1 MKKPDSPQLEALEA
15 LLAEKRKHEG
25 YLAKLEERRAGTPE
39 HVFVRLRDEYQ
50 LKLMD
55 AQVRAHAE
63 AEALESGLE
72 VDQAA
77 VADVEQRLAA
87 LEEERVEGELREAVG
102 ELDSKD
108 WQKRLVALNA
118 GISMA
123 TKEREALTSSA
134 ARVRAL
140 LAEARGEPA
149 MQTGAP
155 LPEPVSAKP
164 APRNSAIAPIANAP
178 NFDELAFLNSV
189 VGRSTSPAIP
199 IPLAASA
206 VQRPTPPEPS
216 SAQPAPRM
224 TPPPLPPVVP
234 PVSRASALAAPIK
247 ESPSVKEPTSAPKP
261 EPVSAP
267 KPEPS
272 SAPELALGTTAA
284 PAAPEPVSAPTPAP
298 APVPVP
304 VSPIVPIASPVP
316 MVSAPSFAAP
326 EPVDPE
332 DEEPPSALG
341 RPTPRTSQA
350 IKTLKC
356 GECGSMNY
364 PTEWYCE
371 RCGGELAAL

>member
-25 YLAKLEERRAGTPE
+25 YLAKLEERREGTPE
-39 HVFVRLRDEYQ
+39 HVFARLRDEYMT
-50 LKLMD
+50 KLMD

-77 VADVEQRLAA
+77 VAEVEARLAA

-102 ELDSKD
+102 ELDSKE
-108 WQKRLVALNA
+108 WQKRLIALNA

-123 TKEREALTSSA
+123 NKERDALTSA
-134 ARVRAL
+134 AERVRAL
-140 LAEARGEPA
+140 LAEARGEPT
-149 MQTGAP
+149 MQAGAP
-155 LPEPVSAKP
+155 IPEPVSAKP
-164 APRNSAIAPIANAP
+164 APRNSAAAPIANAP

-189 VGRSTSPAIP
+189 VGRTSSPAIP
-199 IPLAASA
+199 IALSPAPAPR
-206 VQRPTPPEPS
+206 QTPAEPA
-216 SAQPAPRM
+216 SAQPAARL

-234 PVSRASALAAPIK
+234 PAARVSVPVAPIN

-261 EPVSAP
+261 ES
-267 KPEPS
+267 S
-272 SAPELALGTTAA
+272 SAPQLALGTTAA
-284 PAAPEPVSAPTPAP
+284 PAVPEPVSAPIPVAPVVPIESPAPMLAATPAP
-298 APVPVP
+298 PE
-304 VSPIVPIASPVP
+304 
-316 MVSAPSFAAP
+316 P

-341 RPTPRTSQA
+341 RPTSRSSQV

>member
-39 HVFVRLRDEYQ
+39 HVFARLRDEYMV
-50 LKLMD
+50 KLMD

-63 AEALESGLE
+63 AEALESGLD

-77 VADVEQRLAA
+77 VAEVEARLAA

-102 ELDSKD
+102 ELDSKE
-108 WQKRLVALNA
+108 WQKRLIALNA

-123 TKEREALTSSA
+123 TKERESLTSSA
-134 ARVRAL
+134 TRIRAL
-140 LAEARGEPA
+140 VAEARGEPA
-149 MQTGAP
+149 MQQPAAP
-155 LPEPVSAKP
+155 ISEPASAKP
-164 APRNSAIAPIANAP
+164 APRTSTAAPIAHAP

-189 VGRSTSPAIP
+189 VGRASAPVMPIPVPPESPA
-199 IPLAASA
+199 
-206 VQRPTPPEPS
+206 RPTPPES
-216 SAQPAPRM
+216 VWAQPSARM

-234 PVSRASALAAPIK
+234 PVAPIK
-247 ESPSVKEPTSAPKP
+247 EAPSAKEPMSAPEPESSSAPQLALGSMTTSSAP

-267 KPEPS
+267 VPVAPVVPIALPEPML
-272 SAPELALGTTAA
+272 SAPA
-284 PAAPEPVSAPTPAP
+284 PAAPEPVFP
-298 APVPVP
+298 
-304 VSPIVPIASPVP
+304 
-316 MVSAPSFAAP
+316 P
-326 EPVDPE
+326 EF
-332 DEEPPSALG
+332 EPPSALG

-356 GECGSMNY
+356 SECGSMNY

>member
-39 HVFVRLRDEYQ
+39 HVFARLRDEYQ
-50 LKLMD
+50 MKLMD

-63 AEALESGLE
+63 AETLESGLE

-77 VADVEQRLAA
+77 VADVESRLAA

-108 WQKRLVALNA
+108 WQKRLIALNA

-134 ARVRAL
+134 ERVRVL

-149 MQTGAP
+149 MQQGTP
-155 LPEPVSAKP
+155 IPEPVSAKP
-164 APRNSAIAPIANAP
+164 APRASAAAPIANAP

-189 VGRSTSPAIP
+189 VGRTSSPVVPIALSPTAGPRPSTPA
-199 IPLAASA
+199 
-206 VQRPTPPEPS
+206 EPV
-216 SAQPAPRM
+216 SAQPAARLT

-234 PVSRASALAAPIK
+234 PAPRASVPVAPIK

-261 EPVSAP
+261 EH
-267 KPEPS
+267 S
-272 SAPELALGTTAA
+272 SAPQLALGATAA
-284 PAAPEPVSAPTPAP
+284 PEVSEPVSAPI
-298 APVPVP
+298 PVA
-304 VSPIVPIASPVP
+304 PIVPIASPAP
-316 MVSAPSFAAP
+316 MLSTSMASASIPAEPA
-326 EPVDPE
+326 PVDPE

-341 RPTPRTSQA
+341 RPTSRSSQV

>member
-39 HVFVRLRDEYQ
+39 HVFARLRDEYMT
-50 LKLMD
+50 KLMD

-63 AEALESGLE
+63 AEALEDGLE

-77 VADVEQRLAA
+77 VAEVEARLAA

-102 ELDSKD
+102 ELDSKE

-134 ARVRAL
+134 ERVRAL
-140 LAEARGEPA
+140 LAEARGEPS
-149 MQTGAP
+149 MQSGAP
-155 LPEPVSAKP
+155 IPEPVSAKP
-164 APRNSAIAPIANAP
+164 APRASGAAPIANAP

-189 VGRSTSPAIP
+189 VGRPSSPVVP
-199 IPLAASA
+199 IPLAASPA
-206 VQRPTPPEPS
+206 RLTPPEP
-216 SAQPAPRM
+216 APVPPAARM

-234 PVSRASALAAPIK
+234 PAPRMSVPVAPIK

-261 EPVSAP
+261 ESASAP
-267 KPEPS
+267 KPEPV
-272 SAPELALGTTAA
+272 SAPQLALGTTAA
-284 PAAPEPVSAPTPAP
+284 PAVIEPVSAPI
-298 APVPVP
+298 PVA
-304 VSPIVPIASPVP
+304 PIVPL
-316 MVSAPSFAAP
+316 P
-326 EPVDPE
+326 EPSSHFSTPLPSEVELEDP
-332 DEEPPSALG
+332 DDFEPPSALG
-341 RPTPRTSQA
+341 RPTARSSQV

-356 GECGSMNY
+356 SECGSMNY